1 MTIIS
6 TETCCVLG
14 SYLYNSLISCVVL
27 AILLTFVISEQLGKH
42 KLLVA
47 ILFFATLHIPFAKH
61 LCYHR
66 DSACSARIAIVTIV
80 TIAIMISTLMEILS
94 MTPKVESAVYCH
106 T

>member
-6 TETCCVLG
+6 TETCCILG

-27 AILLTFVISEQLGKH
+27 AILLTFVISEQPGKH

-66 DSACSARIAIVTIV
+66 DSACSARIAIVTI
-80 TIAIMISTLMEILS
+80 AIMTSTLMEILS